1 MPPKKTNAARLLD
14 ELGIGYELHEAPY
27 DEADLSAT
35 AMARS
40 LGVPVEE
47 VFKTL
52 VVRGDKTGVL
62 EVCVPGA
69 AELNLKELAAVS
81 GNKHVEMV
89 PLKEVQPLTGY
100 IRGGCSPVGMKKA
113 YPTVFH
119 ETVTDYDTVYI
130 SAGKIGAQVELAPR
144 ALLDLLG
151 ASTADIV
158 VDQG

>member
-62 EVCVPGA
+62 DVCLLYTSYLHHRVCPECAGRGPY
-69 AELNLKELAAVS
+69 LCRHGNQS
-81 GNKHVEMV
+81 GG
-89 PLKEVQPLTGY
+89 T
-100 IRGGCSPVGMKKA
+100 
-113 YPTVFH
+113 
-119 ETVTDYDTVYI
+119 
-130 SAGKIGAQVELAPR
+130 PR
-144 ALLDLLG
+144 P
-151 ASTADIV
+151 
-158 VDQG
+158 